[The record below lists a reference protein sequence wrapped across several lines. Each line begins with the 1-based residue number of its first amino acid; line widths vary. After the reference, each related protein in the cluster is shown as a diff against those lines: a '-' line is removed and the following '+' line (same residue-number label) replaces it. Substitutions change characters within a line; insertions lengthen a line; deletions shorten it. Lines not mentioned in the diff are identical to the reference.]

1 MWCLCWPGEQ
11 AGVRPSALFL
21 SRMRQTFPIS
31 VCSAPSTSASL
42 YPRTGS
48 GRISFCPSNGGSLY
62 DRVVDEHFSELNH
75 YGPPTLGTV
84 SRTNDFFCINEE
96 TRLKYAIDERHVA
109 RIAPPGTKH
118 FRGLRFTEKDWDR
131 LRDGGDAVWLL
142 LPDPGQLGVGEG
154 DDAGLT
160 RYLKRGVRAGVHK
173 AYKCSIRDPW
183 YRPPMVPAPDLFFT
197 YMSHRYPRLIRN
209 SARCSFVN
217 SMHGVRLRHGV
228 PGETRTALP
237 LLALNAVT
245 MLGAEIHGRSYGGG
259 VLKMEP
265 REAGRMPVRKTG
277 RSGRGLETASAGSTA
292 TTKSARAR
300 ALDGSCEA
308 GRRGAPTRCMR
319 PFA

>member
-1 MWCLCWPGEQ
+1 MFERLQFEDVLERVVLVLARGTGGCKAFSLVPVEDAADLPNLRMFGPEHLS
-11 AGVRPSALFL
+11 VALPEDGKWTDLLL
-21 SRMRQTFPIS
+21 SVERRQ
-31 VCSAPSTSASL
+31 
-42 YPRTGS
+42 
-48 GRISFCPSNGGSLY
+48 LY

-84 SRTNDFFCINEE
+84 TGANDFFCINEE

-183 YRPPMVPAPDLFFT
+183 YRPPMVPAPDLFFSPT
-197 YMSHRYPRLIRN
+197 CRIDIR
-209 SARCSFVN
+209 V
-217 SMHGVRLRHGV
+217 
-228 PGETRTALP
+228 
-237 LLALNAVT
+237 
-245 MLGAEIHGRSYGGG
+245 
-259 VLKMEP
+259 
-265 REAGRMPVRKTG
+265 
-277 RSGRGLETASAGSTA
+277 
-292 TTKSARAR
+292 
-300 ALDGSCEA
+300 
-308 GRRGAPTRCMR
+308 
-319 PFA
+319 